1 MLAEWMLAPAPP
13 ACHLISASL
22 ADTAQNNPEGVL
34 GAKRIQRLQL
44 LIGNLVIKSF
54 SGPEGPTFHRRRH
67 PSFKTVFGACP
78 LGQRVVASDRTLG
91 R

>member
-34 GAKRIQRLQL
+34 GAKCIQRLQL

-54 SGPEGPTFHRRRH
+54 SGPEGPIFHRRRH
-67 PSFKTVFGACP
+67 SSF
-78 LGQRVVASDRTLG
+78 SDGVWSLRIGSESGCL

>member
-34 GAKRIQRLQL
+34 GQNVSN
-44 LIGNLVIKSF
+44 GYSF
-54 SGPEGPTFHRRRH
+54 
-67 PSFKTVFGACP
+67 
-78 LGQRVVASDRTLG
+78 L
-91 R
+91 